1 MQKTITFLV
10 LVLLSYQLEAQQNA
24 TIKEYD
30 REFKTY
36 PYSDPDPIPKFELIY
51 PYYRFDGYTDV
62 SINKEWKVVELENE
76 YIKVMILPEIGGK
89 IWTAIEKSTE
99 KPFIYFNQVVKFRD
113 IAMRGPWTSGGIEAN
128 YGIIG
133 HTPNCSTP
141 VDYKLERKPDGS
153 VSCYIGTLDLLTQTY
168 WTIEI
173 NLPKDKAYFT
183 THSFWHNS
191 TSLEQPYY
199 TWMNAGI
206 KADGDLQF
214 IYPGNKYLGHNGEY
228 GDWPINTK
236 NGKDVSYYKNNNFGQ
251 YKSYH
256 VFGKYT
262 DFFGGYWHDEDFGM
276 GRYAQHSDKPGK
288 KIWIWG
294 LSQQGMIWE
303 KLLTDTDGQYVEVQ
317 SGRLFNQ
324 TGGPST
330 FTPFKHRGFAPYST
344 DEWIEYW
351 FPVKGTKGFVQAN
364 PFGALNA
371 TVNNGKL
378 NLAFSPLQTFSEE
391 VSVEKEG
398 EVLFASKVN
407 FETLKL
413 YVDSF
418 AFSGDTKGVIVRI
431 GDKVVFDFNSE
442 SKTLSRPV
450 DAPEDFDWNSVFG
463 LWLQGKELIRA
474 RDYKKA
480 EEKLKESLTKDPNY
494 LPALTDMALLMNM
507 DGLYQKAFEY
517 SHHALRIDTYDPAAN
532 YYYGLANIYLGKTVD
547 AKDGFD
553 IALQSVEYRGA
564 AATELSKLYFKE
576 KNYKRSALHAAQAL
590 EQNENNTTAYKILEL
605 SQRKLQ
611 QMEEA
616 RATLKKMASIDPLNH
631 FVRCEKYLLDKSPAN
646 RDEFTSMVRNE
657 MPWESYLQLGIEYYQ
672 LGLLEECIE
681 VLSLSPFHPEVNYWI
696 AFVKYKIG
704 DKDFP
709 AWIQKANEFSA
720 ELIFPFRTASKD
732 VLSWVI
738 TQTEHW
744 KPKYYLG
751 LVYIHTNQMDKAK
764 ELFQAC
770 ANIPDFSPFYA
781 ARANLNP
788 QNQLADL
795 KRVSSM
801 DAKEWRYGK
810 LLINYYLDNS
820 NFSEAVKTA
829 QQYARNFPQNYI
841 ISMLMAKAL
850 LYNSQ
855 FEAAGKIL
863 TSTRIL
869 PYEGAT
875 ESRSLYREA
884 WLMQA
889 IAAIRNGK
897 YKNAMSK
904 IATARTW
911 PENLGVG
918 KPYDAD
924 IDDRLEDYLES
935 LCFEGMKDSKAAES
949 KWTEIVSSDRKDD
962 FDNFISAEVYKK
974 IGKADQGREL
984 MATWMKKNPDSKL
997 ANWSMNAF
1005 DGKLDKNF
1013 SIDNSDFRVMKAVLL
1028 LNEK

>member
-1 MQKTITFLV
+1 MQKTLAFLV
-10 LVLLSYQLEAQQNA
+10 FLLLSCQLRAQQNA
-24 TIKEYD
+24 SIKEYD

-51 PYYRFDGYTDV
+51 PYYRFDGYTDAP
-62 SINKEWKVVELENE
+62 INKNWKVVELENE
-76 YIKVMILPEIGGK
+76 FIKVMILPEIGGK
-89 IWTAIEKSTE
+89 IWTAIEKSTG

-141 VDYKLERKPDGS
+141 IDYKMEEKPDGS

-168 WTIEI
+168 WTIEV

-191 TSLEQPYY
+191 TALEQPYY

-206 KADGDLQF
+206 KAASDLQF

-228 GDWPINTK
+228 GDWPFNKEI
-236 NGKDVSYYKNNNFGQ
+236 GKDVSYYKNNNFGQ

-256 VFGKYT
+256 VFGQYA

-276 GRYAQHSDKPGK
+276 GRYAEHADKPGK

-330 FTPFKHRGFAPYST
+330 FTPFKHRGFAPYAT
-344 DEWIEYW
+344 DEWTEYW

-364 PFGALNA
+364 PYGTLNA
-371 TVNNGKL
+371 TVNDGKL
-378 NLAFSPLQTFSEE
+378 NLAFSPLQTFSEN
-391 VSVEKEG
+391 VSVEREG
-398 EVLFASKVN
+398 KILFTKKVN
-407 FETLKL
+407 FETLTL
-413 YVDSF
+413 YEDSF
-418 AFSGDTKGVIVRI
+418 AFSGDTKGVIVQV
-431 GDKVVFDFNSE
+431 GDKVVYDFDPE
-442 SKTLSRPV
+442 SSSLSRPI
-450 DAPEDFDWNSVFG
+450 DAPADFGWNSSFG

-480 EEKLKESLTKDPNY
+480 EGKLKESLIKDPNY
-494 LPALTDMALLMNM
+494 LPALTDMALLMSI
-507 DGLYQKAFEY
+507 DGLHQKSFEY
-517 SHHALRIDTYDPAAN
+517 SHHALRIDTYNPAAN
-532 YYYGLANIYLGKTVD
+532 YYYGLASKNLDKTTD

-564 AATELSKLYFKE
+564 AATELSELYFKE
-576 KNYKRSALHAAQAL
+576 KNYRRAESYAAQAL
-590 EQNENNTTAYKILEL
+590 GQDENNTTAYKMLEL
-605 SQRKLQ
+605 TQRKLQ
-611 QMEEA
+611 QTDQA
-616 RATLKKMASIDPLNH
+616 RETLEKVASIDPLNH
-631 FVRCEKYLLDKSPAN
+631 FVRFEKYQLDKSSTN
-646 RDEFTSMVRNE
+646 RNEFTSMVRNE
-657 MPWESYLQLGIEYYQ
+657 MPWESYLQLGVEYYQ

-696 AFVKYKIG
+696 AFVKDKRG
-704 DKDFP
+704 DKDFST
-709 AWIQKANEFSA
+709 WIQKANEYSA
-720 ELIFPFRTASKD
+720 QLVFPFRAASKE

-738 TQTEHW
+738 TQTDHW

-751 LVYIHTNQMDKAK
+751 LVYTHANQMDEAK
-764 ELFQAC
+764 VLFQTC
-770 ANIPDFSPFYA
+770 ANTSDFAPFYA
-781 ARANLNP
+781 ARANLIPENR
-788 QNQLADL
+788 LADL
-795 KRVSSM
+795 KRAGSM

-810 LLINYYLDNS
+810 LLINYYLDNG
-820 NFSEAVKTA
+820 NTAEAVKTA
-829 QQYARNFPQNYI
+829 QLYTRNFPNNYI
-841 ISMLMAKAL
+841 ISMLLAKAL
-850 LYNSQ
+850 LHNSQ

-863 TSTRIL
+863 ASTKIL

-875 ESRSLYREA
+875 EGRSLYREA

-889 IAAIRNGK
+889 VASIKSGK

-918 KPYDAD
+918 KPYDAE

-935 LCFEGMKDSKAAES
+935 LCYEGMKNTKGAEA
-949 KWTEIVSSDRKDD
+949 KWAEIASSDVR
-962 FDNFISAEVYKK
+962 DNFGDFIAAVVYKK
-974 IGKADQGREL
+974 IGNADKGRGL
-984 MATWMKKNPDSKL
+984 IVGWIKSNPDNKL
-997 ANWSMNAF
+997 TNWSMDAF
-1005 DGKLDKNF
+1005 DEKVDENF
-1013 SIDNSDFRVMKAVLL
+1013 SIDNSDFRIMKAVLML
-1028 LNEK
+1028 K